1 MKTNRKGNIMKK
13 LVEVQE
19 VEDEGLISLLGEVVE
34 ICCCRYIYHGKLVG
48 INDIDI
54 KIENASI
61 IYDTGDHEKSNYADI
76 QSLNRDVYIMLGA
89 IEHYMK
95 ARQ

>member
-1 MKTNRKGNIMKK
+1 MKQ

-19 VEDEGLISLLGEVVE
+19 VENEGLVSLLGEIIE

-48 INDIDI
+48 VNDIDI

-61 IYDTGDHEKSNYADI
+61 IYETGKHTDGNYADK
-76 QSLNRDVYIMLGA
+76 QSVGRDMYVLIGG

-95 ARQ
+95 AKK

>member
-1 MKTNRKGNIMKK
+1 MKK

-19 VEDEGLISLLGEVVE
+19 VENEGLVSLLGETVE

-48 INDIDI
+48 INDIDL
-54 KIENASI
+54 KLEKASI
-61 IYDTGDHEKSNYADI
+61 IYDTGSHTDSTYSDK
-76 QSLNRDVYIMLGA
+76 QSLGRDVYIMLGG

-95 ARQ
+95 AK